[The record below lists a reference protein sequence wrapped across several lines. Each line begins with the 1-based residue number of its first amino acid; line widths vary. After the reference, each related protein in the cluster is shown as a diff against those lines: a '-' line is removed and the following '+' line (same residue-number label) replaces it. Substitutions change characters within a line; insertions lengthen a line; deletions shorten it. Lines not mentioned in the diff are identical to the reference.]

1 MSNIE
6 IWEDCYLGYVYTPNI
21 SNKVDYQAIGLVIH
35 EVREYDFYPWLSHTE
50 NITLPKMGL
59 HEICIKGF
67 NELFMQMANKAICYG
82 SDKKLEKFELQRIL
96 DAFLKGFAN
105 PRYYSN
111 FIGNGWRPVTNHTQ
125 DYFLCVIDKN
135 TIGMW
140 LSCNDE

>member
-1 MSNIE
+1 M
-6 IWEDCYLGYVYTPNI
+6 GYVYTPNI

-59 HEICIKGF
+59 HEVCI
-67 NELFMQMANKAICYG
+67 
-82 SDKKLEKFELQRIL
+82 
-96 DAFLKGFAN
+96 KGFAN